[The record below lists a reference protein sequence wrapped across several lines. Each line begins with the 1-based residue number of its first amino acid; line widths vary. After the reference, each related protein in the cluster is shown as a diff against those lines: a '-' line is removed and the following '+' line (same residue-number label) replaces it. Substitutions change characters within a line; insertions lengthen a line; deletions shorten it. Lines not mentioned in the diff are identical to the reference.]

1 MKLSARYPR
10 AVSRTCRAPH
20 YSHGIHGVPDPV
32 PAEICLI
39 RLSCSHVSGD
49 NFIEDFTCLVKRNLN
64 NDKRR
69 SLQSKT
75 KMRADRNGPCDPF
88 DSISPCPMKKLQ
100 VVEKKSRR
108 RSLSRD
114 KKLRLSV
121 CLKFGPSFWLLKI
134 LMLSHLHPLHVWQRG
149 REIT

>member
-69 SLQSKT
+69 SLQSTT

-100 VVEKKSRR
+100 VVEKKAAEEVCAEIKNCGCRFVL
-108 RSLSRD
+108 SLGQ
-114 KKLRLSV
+114 V
-121 CLKFGPSFWLLKI
+121 FGC
-134 LMLSHLHPLHVWQRG
+134 
-149 REIT
+149 